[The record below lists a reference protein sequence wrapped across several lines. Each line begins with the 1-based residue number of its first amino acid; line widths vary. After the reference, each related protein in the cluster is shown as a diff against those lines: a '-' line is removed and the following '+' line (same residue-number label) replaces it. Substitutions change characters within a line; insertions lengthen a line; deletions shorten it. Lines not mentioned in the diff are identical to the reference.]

1 MKKEI
6 TNEYGC
12 LVKLKTK
19 LLVNINISK
28 YRKNIEH
35 GMKRSMV
42 RNWLFE
48 NRECSFL
55 KYLLFIII

>member
-19 LLVNINISK
+19 LLVNINIEKILST
-28 YRKNIEH
+28 
-35 GMKRSMV
+35 G
-42 RNWLFE
+42 W
-48 NRECSFL
+48 REVWCETG
-55 KYLLFIII
+55 YLRIDNVVF